1 MRAYKKV
8 RNSFRET
15 GEKGDPCYI
24 VAESLVRLSPVVM
37 WKVKNVP
44 GVPGDLRRFLKPRA
58 TNSHSWSGVGMSLNQ
73 EHLTCS

>member
-44 GVPGDLRRFLKPRA
+44 GVPGDLRRF
-58 TNSHSWSGVGMSLNQ
+58 
-73 EHLTCS
+73 